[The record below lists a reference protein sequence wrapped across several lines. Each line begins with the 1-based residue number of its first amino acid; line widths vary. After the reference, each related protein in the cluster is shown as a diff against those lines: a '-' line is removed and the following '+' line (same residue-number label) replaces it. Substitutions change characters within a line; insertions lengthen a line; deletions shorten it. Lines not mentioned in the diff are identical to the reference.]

1 MSCSSCI
8 RDLLSQGRY
17 YLPTRRLRLVIYQ
30 TCAVQLYAIEGGGE
44 NYDRV
49 ITANY
54 ISIYDCKKIERNL
67 KMSKIMLKK
76 YITTIYDDGSIE
88 FEELKTQTDSIDY
101 TGVSSRVKQ
110 ILMTFVKFKSSWD
123 GSSSTVQRYF
133 TDAKITTAEI
143 FNVNVV
149 SVTDKLTRQL
159 GTNMETIRA
168 MLCEALTSEA
178 GKSHLRDLLIERGVS
193 ARNQLADIRAID
205 EFFDILNNQQI
216 YNNKENE
223 NDES

>member
-1 MSCSSCI
+1 
-8 RDLLSQGRY
+8 
-17 YLPTRRLRLVIYQ
+17 
-30 TCAVQLYAIEGGGE
+30 
-44 NYDRV
+44 
-49 ITANY
+49 
-54 ISIYDCKKIERNL
+54 
-67 KMSKIMLKK
+67 MSKIMLKK

-88 FEELKTQTDSIDY
+88 FEELKTPTDSIDY

-143 FNVNVV
+143 LNVNVA